1 MLGFSARDRRI
12 AFEGNN
18 SINRVFGGR
27 GFTEQMVGI
36 TDMISEGPIGGLVE
50 GGASVYLNNDALF
63 NASTAPIKSKAG
75 ESITYAADGRPTK
88 EITINNFNTSFSYDQ
103 SISGDRFLIVDNIK
117 YLDNVKTKA
126 NGGVE
131 QVGQDWQDATYKFT
145 FDSDVFATYSINNL
159 NPVPAASTYEALPVS
174 IDVSTGQELY
184 KDKVGLATVIG
195 SNKSRQRTGYITA
208 ITANSITI
216 AFKAQNTWGP
226 NGLRFMEN
234 QESGDFEIYIH
245 EVLKINTISTSAGV
259 TKVTTVSHP
268 AFLFTEA
275 PFTIT
280 APITDQ
286 DNFTKYEGASYQFRD
301 GSFDQEGIQTLQGV
315 GSSTVAIAPVG
326 DLPFDTTKTITASGA
341 QASEIDSIEL
351 MFNYPG
357 GLYMMNTEGGKKEA
371 AGSAYEI
378 KLRVYNNDGEG
389 AQARSDIPLPGQG
402 LNGGGKLTQGQLE
415 DLKSM
420 GGGNSNLTADSS
432 IYAHGGKFLSSV
444 SFSHVIDLEKYQPFA
459 KFDIIIRR
467 ITNSENMT
475 DAQDGRGHC
484 WTGNDGKEKLR
495 WRGSNVKKWQAVQT
509 ARNEQVLGVVKEK
522 LNYPFTSLAHVNFNA
537 KSFSSA
543 PVRTYECYG
552 LKVAV
557 PDNYTTREEKGLVG
571 DTFGNVKD
579 LYTGIWTG
587 NFRVNK
593 VYTDNPAWIFYDLIT
608 NNRYGIGEFIS
619 DNEDI
624 DKFSLYRI
632 ARYCDEL
639 VPDGKGGQEP
649 RFRGNFYF
657 QKATDVYKVL
667 KDMATNFRAML
678 YWMDGKLTPVI
689 DEKRSPIY
697 SFNRT
702 NVVDGKFEYQSTGS
716 KTRSNQIIISWS
728 NPASD
733 YKLEPLIIEDR
744 ENIIETGQLIKEEGT
759 AFGCTSEGQAI
770 RYGRWKL
777 WTAVNQTE
785 MVTFSTSLNGAFL
798 SPGDIITIQDNHDH
812 ALAYSGRAFDTV
824 NSRVA
829 FDADGDPTTNQQ
841 VITLDRRIVDDEN
854 GLDVNL
860 TGRKLSVLHPG
871 KAVLIAQE
879 SAVIGGATKTRGD
892 RISSAKTET
901 GAFLSL
907 IHSLSDEEIE
917 KRINAAYDDNGNLL
931 SLEYASESRV
941 VDLDIYSYEHTAN
954 DGATKITVRY
964 DHTYQNYLVNDGAI
978 WGIKDDPVTVASP
991 KEYKILGISSTGK
1004 NQYDITAIEY
1014 YEGKFD
1020 VVDTNFSTAIED
1032 PLFAPEGTTEIPA
1045 PTGLRVF
1052 KDPKFGETGEEIILS
1067 WEPPEDITFVTEY
1080 EVSNGV
1086 TDPPTFIRTR
1096 NTTLYIDKVPDGI
1109 YTFAVRSIS
1118 SEGKRSVPVTATGYI
1133 DDIFKG
1139 THPRIFGMYKGGQ
1152 LNSPISVISN
1162 QTDDIYQIRFDKGT
1176 STLVHSPGDD
1186 DFNSEALS
1194 GSGAAIYGQSNAH
1207 SIGFHT
1213 LAILN
1218 YNGVRRSWWGENQ
1231 TDTTGNLIGAAK
1243 PKPYALE
1250 YAYLALTGYGLSN
1263 QLRLINYVYDPFLNV
1278 DYWYDAINLI
1288 KMRWWQQFGGV
1299 NGDASPPNQYFQQN
1313 DYSSI
1318 WKHWNVSDPAA
1329 PFSGAKL
1336 ITIPEGSNKAT
1347 FLGVANHNLEAGD
1360 VLWMQGNQ
1368 AAKVVYVEDPVECVY
1383 IDRVFSYKTATISQA
1398 YAADRSAEGGST
1410 RDLQFLATS
1419 ADHGIEVG
1427 DYVKAENREGE
1438 NIGGNGYYLPI
1449 LTKVIAVDGTAIT
1462 VDRTVP
1468 SNQPTNPAQGSYIS
1482 QGAVLTNAIKTRPWT
1497 QPDVRPDFRN
1507 DFIIGKLNYD
1517 GTWQNFCTLN
1527 PDLQATLDMNV
1538 DTNVA
1543 FVRYTGDSTP
1553 AQLVES
1559 DNTPIYNNI
1568 TITAT
1573 ASGYSSPQFTIAGAG
1588 FSQVDSTPGVG
1599 AIPANGVFVGPDTT
1613 GGNTKAFQVDT
1624 GNTLLN
1630 GGTYVDTPA
1639 IFEVTV
1645 REENDPDNTNKIITK
1660 SINIEKIKDGSI
1672 GLDGKTGQIVLGDN
1686 SILYDADSANPEYSR
1701 YNTEDKINV
1710 ELFFTNFVHPLYKIQ
1725 ITAGTGNNQ
1734 ATTTLYDWT
1743 DAGAGAT
1750 TASFRYAESNFG
1762 STFSSANWP
1771 KVFKLQVAEK
1781 PENWTSGDAISASDI
1796 KATDA
1801 TSLIAQR
1808 QGASAVEVVMP
1819 NQTHSY
1825 NTNRLGNIGTSTSTT
1840 IPNSGTTIELLIN
1853 GSRGTYVGNSTATG
1867 KATSLPLEEGEWY
1880 IQGISTASSG
1890 SDIGL
1895 GAISVSSNIVTIADH
1910 TILNNVAGVGNPTDD
1925 TEVIT
1930 YTFKAFRRGQLITK
1944 TVKQSLSKA
1953 KDGEAGAVK
1962 IEIYKAL
1969 NTVDSSGTPTYGT
1982 FNSTNTPEMTY
1993 NFTTGALAFVS
2004 GKQYGWST
2012 TPLSI
2017 SATSK
2022 YLWKLEKLVIP
2033 IQGQESVS
2041 IPDSDPNDNTTE
2053 TWDTAVPVLISSF
2066 GEVGQAGRTVH
2077 LDPSR
2082 QSVLF
2087 DQEGNKKSGQAA
2099 ITFTATSQ
2107 PDVSA
2112 LPGVTRTFAFSK
2124 DVGGSITVLQAEGAP
2139 NTFTLATADEPTVS
2153 SPIVKIICQ
2162 YFEDGTEKAEDAVTL
2177 FALEEGKGGLVGFLT
2192 NEAHVVPSNAS
2203 GTSFNLVNSGGTFK
2217 VFKGVAQLTSN
2228 VSYSVVGGSTGQVNE
2243 SHKTSQ
2249 GLRFAIN
2256 RTTGV
2261 YTLSN
2266 STWTSDA
2273 ETFTVQATITSETPN
2288 VVLERV
2294 YSISKSKTGAD
2305 APTVQLIASP
2315 VSFTKNATGSDY
2327 TADSTSTITAIVEG
2341 ELSTQTV
2348 TMAAGAGGTLDSAGG
2363 QPDYSRVFTFS
2374 QNRTLQNIQNSVT
2387 VNASINLTLNNGEV
2401 ATKTASVKIPT
2412 VINGESGVGEN
2423 GLRVA
2428 EGYVYYSQAVAGG
2441 PSTVGT
2447 PGKTTTVYTW
2457 ADGSISDMNSNWQ
2470 QSPPEMAAGTQGK
2483 YYYSRY
2489 VAYEVDSDSDG
2500 VIDATSSGNNLVF
2513 NTPAL
2518 GHNFSGLVTF
2528 QADSTGNGGTL
2539 VGPNM
2544 IPNVTTINGGQITT
2558 NTLDAQK
2565 LTIGQGNGITSNSR
2579 LKIFNDKIDIFED
2592 STLRVRLG
2600 NLTNN
2605 DDD

>member
-12 AFEGNN
+12 AFGGNN
-18 SINRVFGGR
+18 AINRVFGGR

-75 ESITYAADGRPTK
+75 ESVTYADDGRATK
-88 EITINNFNTSFSYDQ
+88 EITINEFNTPFSYDQ
-103 SISGDRFLIVDNIK
+103 TVSGDRFLIVDNIK

-131 QVGQDWQDATYKFT
+131 LISQDWQDATYKFN
-145 FDSDVFATYSINNL
+145 FDSDVFATYTINN
-159 NPVPAASTYEALPVS
+159 NSVSASSTYEALPVS

-195 SNKSRQRTGYITA
+195 ANKSRQRTGYITA
-208 ITANSITI
+208 ITSNSITI
-216 AFKAQNTWGP
+216 AFKGKSNFGGP
-226 NGLRFMEN
+226 NGLKFMEN

-245 EVLKINTISTSAGV
+245 EVLKINTISTTAGI
-259 TKVTTVSHP
+259 TKITTVSHP
-268 AFLFTEA
+268 AFLFTDS

-286 DNFTKYEGASYQFRD
+286 DNFTKYEGSSYQFRD

-326 DLPFDTTKTITASGA
+326 ELPFDTTKTITASGA
-341 QASEIDSIEL
+341 QASEIDSVEI

-357 GLYMMNTEGGKKEA
+357 GLYMMNTEGGSKEA

-378 KLRVYNNDGEG
+378 KLRVYNNDGDG
-389 AQARSDIPLPGQG
+389 AQARNDISLPGAG
-402 LNGGGKLTQGQLE
+402 LTGGRLSSGQLE

-420 GGGNSNLTADSS
+420 GGGNSSLTADSS
-432 IYAHGGKFLSSV
+432 VYAHGGKFLSSV

-459 KFDIIIRR
+459 KFDIRIRR

-475 DAQDGRGHC
+475 DAQDGRAHC
-484 WTGNDGKEKLR
+484 WTGNDGVEKLR

-509 ARNEQVLGVVKEK
+509 ARNEQVLGVIKEK
-522 LNYPFTSLAHVNFNA
+522 LNYPFTALAHVNFNA
-537 KSFSSA
+537 KSFSSP

-557 PDNYTTREEKGLVG
+557 PENYTTREEKGLVG
-571 DTFGNVKD
+571 GTFADVKD

-587 NFRVNK
+587 NFRSNK
-593 VYTDNPAWIFYDLIT
+593 VYTDNPAWIFYDIIT

-639 VPDGKGGQEP
+639 VPDGKGGKEP

-657 QKATDVYKVL
+657 QKATDIYKVL

-716 KTRSNQIIISWS
+716 KTRSNQIIVSWS

-777 WTAVNQTE
+777 WTAINQTE
-785 MVTFSTSLNGAFL
+785 MVTFSTLNGAFL

-829 FDADGDPTTNQQ
+829 FDSDGTPTTNQQ

-854 GLDVNL
+854 GLEVNL
-860 TGRKLSVLHPG
+860 TGRKLSVLHSG
-871 KAVLIAQE
+871 KAVLVAQE

-954 DGATKITVRY
+954 DGPTKITVRY
-964 DHTYQNYLVNDGAI
+964 DHTYQNYLVDDGAI

-1004 NQYDITAIEY
+1004 NQYDVTAIEY

-1020 VVDTNFSTAIED
+1020 VVDTNFSTAVED
-1032 PLFAPEGTTEIPA
+1032 PLFAPEGTTEVPA

-1052 KDPKFGETGEEIILS
+1052 RDPKFGETGEEVILS
-1067 WEPPEDITFVTEY
+1067 WEPPEDTTFVTEY

-1086 TDPPTFIRTR
+1086 TDPPTFTRTR

-1109 YTFAVRSIS
+1109 YTFAVRSMS
-1118 SEGKRSVPVTATGYI
+1118 SEGKKSVPVTATGYI

-1152 LNSPISVISN
+1152 VNSPVSVIIN
-1162 QTDDIYQIRFDKGT
+1162 ETNNIYQVGFDKGA

-1194 GSGAAIYGQSNAH
+1194 AQTNQHKIDFN
-1207 SIGFHT
+1207 T
-1213 LAILN
+1213 LGILN
-1218 YNGVRRSWWGENQ
+1218 HNGIRRSWWGENQ
-1231 TDTTGNLIGAAK
+1231 TDADGNLIGTAK

-1250 YAYLALTGYGLSN
+1250 YAYLGLIGYGSSN
-1263 QLRLINYVYDPFLNV
+1263 QLRLINYVYDPFLNI

-1288 KMRWWQQFGGV
+1288 KMRWWQQGGAA
-1299 NGDASPPNQYFQQN
+1299 DASPSNTYFQQN
-1313 DYSSI
+1313 DYASI
-1318 WKHWNVSDPAA
+1318 WKNFDASRPAA
-1329 PFSGAKL
+1329 PFSSVKR

-1347 FLGVANHNLEAGD
+1347 FAGTSNHNLEVGD

-1398 YAADRSAEGGST
+1398 YAAGSN
-1410 RDLQFLATS
+1410 RDLTFLATS

-1427 DYVKAENREGE
+1427 DYVKAENSVGGD
-1438 NIGGNGYYLPI
+1438 IGGNGYTLTT
-1449 LTKVIAVDGTAIT
+1449 LTKVTAVDGTAIT
-1462 VDRTVP
+1462 VAQTVP
-1468 SNQPTNPAQGSYIS
+1468 SNQPTNSAQGTYTS
-1482 QGAVLTNAIKTRPWT
+1482 QGAVLTNAIKTRAWT
-1497 QPDVRPDFRN
+1497 EPDIKPDFRN

-1527 PDLQATLDMNV
+1527 PDLQATLDMSV

-1553 AQLVES
+1553 TQLVES
-1559 DNTPIYNNI
+1559 DNTPIYDNI

-1588 FSQVDSTPGVG
+1588 FSQVDSSPGVG

-1624 GNTLLN
+1624 GTTLLN
-1630 GGTYVDTPA
+1630 GGTYLDTPA
-1639 IFEVTV
+1639 IFEVSV

-1660 SINIEKIKDGSI
+1660 SVNIEKIKDGSI

-1686 SILYDADSANPEYSR
+1686 SILYDADAANPEYSR

-1725 ITAGTGNNQ
+1725 ITAGTGSNQ

-1750 TASFRYAESNFG
+1750 TASFRYAESDFG

-1781 PENWTSGDAISASDI
+1781 PENWTSGDAVPAGSI

-1808 QGASAVEVVMP
+1808 QGASAVEIVMP

-1825 NTNRLGNIGTSTSTT
+1825 NTNRLGNIGTAQSAT

-1853 GSRGTYVGNSTATG
+1853 GATATYVGNATATG
-1867 KATSLPLEEGEWY
+1867 KANATAMEEGQWY
-1880 IQGISTASSG
+1880 IHGISAASSG
-1890 SDIGL
+1890 SDIIIG
-1895 GAISVSSNIVTIADH
+1895 GITVSSNIVTIADH
-1910 TILNNVAGVGNPTDD
+1910 GIQNNVSGVSNPTDD

-1962 IEIYKAL
+1962 IEIYKVL

-1982 FNSTNTPEMTY
+1982 FNSGNTPEMTY
-1993 NFTTGALAFVS
+1993 NFTTGALAFVTN
-2004 GKQYGWST
+2004 KQYGWST
-2012 TPLSI
+2012 TPPSI

-2053 TWDTAVPVLISSF
+2053 TWDTAAPVLISSF
-2066 GEVGQAGRTVH
+2066 GVEGESGRTVH

-2124 DVGGSITVLQAEGAP
+2124 DVGGSITVLRAADAS
-2139 NTFTLATADEPTVS
+2139 NTLTLVAGHEPTVS

-2162 YFEDGTEKAEDAVTL
+2162 YFEDGVEKAEDAVTL

-2192 NEAHVVPSNAS
+2192 NEAHVVPSNAA
-2203 GTSFNLVNSGGTFK
+2203 GTSYSLAGSGGEFK
-2217 VFKGVAQLTSN
+2217 VFKGIGELQTN
-2228 VSYSVVGGSTGQVNE
+2228 VSYSVSGGTTSGTVN
-2243 SHKTSQ
+2243 SATSQ
-2249 GLRFAIN
+2249 GLTFSIN
-2256 RTTGV
+2256 TSSGV
-2261 YTLSN
+2261 YTLSGATGW
-2266 STWTSDA
+2266 SSEV

-2315 VSFTKNATGSDY
+2315 VSFTKVGNFY
-2327 TADSTSTITAIVEG
+2327 NPDSTSTITAIVEG
-2341 ELSTQTV
+2341 ELSTQTIRMS
-2348 TMAAGAGGTLDSAGG
+2348 TQSQYGSLDSAGT
-2363 QPDYSRVFTFS
+2363 QPDYSRVFTFNS
-2374 QNRTLQNIQNSVT
+2374 NRSLQNIQDSAT
-2387 VNASINLTLNNGEV
+2387 VNVSVDLTLNSNTTRSL
-2401 ATKTASVKIPT
+2401 ATGDPMTASVVIPT
-2412 VINGESGVGEN
+2412 VVNGEN
-2423 GLRVA
+2423 GVGANGLRIA
-2428 EGYVYYSQAVAGG
+2428 EGYVYYSHSSRR
-2441 PSTVGT
+2441 PFNSRN
-2447 PGKTTTVYTW
+2447 PGNTNTVYTW
-2457 ADGSISDMNSNWQ
+2457 ADGIISNMNSNWQ

-2489 VAYEVDSDSDG
+2489 IAYEVDSDSDG
-2500 VIDATSSGNNLVF
+2500 TPDTTSSGSNLVF
-2513 NTPAL
+2513 NAPLL

-2528 QADSTGNGGTL
+2528 QPDSNDPSTGTL
-2539 VGPNM
+2539 VGT
-2544 IPNVTTINGGQITT
+2544 NVTTINGGQITT
-2558 NTLDAQK
+2558 GSLAANKLSIGNQAIGNNTSTMK
-2565 LTIGQGNGITSNSR
+2565 LYSNK
-2579 LKIFNDKIDIFED
+2579 LDIFENG
-2592 STLRVRLG
+2592 TLRVRLG
-2600 NLTNN
+2600 DLSDTSTAS
-2605 DDD
+2605 D

>member
-1 MLGFSARDRRI
+1 
-12 AFEGNN
+12 
-18 SINRVFGGR
+18 
-27 GFTEQMVGI
+27 
-36 TDMISEGPIGGLVE
+36 
-50 GGASVYLNNDALF
+50 
-63 NASTAPIKSKAG
+63 
-75 ESITYAADGRPTK
+75 
-88 EITINNFNTSFSYDQ
+88 
-103 SISGDRFLIVDNIK
+103 
-117 YLDNVKTKA
+117 
-126 NGGVE
+126 
-131 QVGQDWQDATYKFT
+131 
-145 FDSDVFATYSINNL
+145 
-159 NPVPAASTYEALPVS
+159 
-174 IDVSTGQELY
+174 
-184 KDKVGLATVIG
+184 
-195 SNKSRQRTGYITA
+195 
-208 ITANSITI
+208 
-216 AFKAQNTWGP
+216 
-226 NGLRFMEN
+226 
-234 QESGDFEIYIH
+234 
-245 EVLKINTISTSAGV
+245 
-259 TKVTTVSHP
+259 
-268 AFLFTEA
+268 
-275 PFTIT
+275 
-280 APITDQ
+280 
-286 DNFTKYEGASYQFRD
+286 
-301 GSFDQEGIQTLQGV
+301 
-315 GSSTVAIAPVG
+315 
-326 DLPFDTTKTITASGA
+326 
-341 QASEIDSIEL
+341 
-351 MFNYPG
+351 
-357 GLYMMNTEGGKKEA
+357 
-371 AGSAYEI
+371 
-378 KLRVYNNDGEG
+378 
-389 AQARSDIPLPGQG
+389 
-402 LNGGGKLTQGQLE
+402 
-415 DLKSM
+415 
-420 GGGNSNLTADSS
+420 
-432 IYAHGGKFLSSV
+432 
-444 SFSHVIDLEKYQPFA
+444 
-459 KFDIIIRR
+459 
-467 ITNSENMT
+467 
-475 DAQDGRGHC
+475 
-484 WTGNDGKEKLR
+484 
-495 WRGSNVKKWQAVQT
+495 
-509 ARNEQVLGVVKEK
+509 
-522 LNYPFTSLAHVNFNA
+522 
-537 KSFSSA
+537 
-543 PVRTYECYG
+543 
-552 LKVAV
+552 
-557 PDNYTTREEKGLVG
+557 
-571 DTFGNVKD
+571 
-579 LYTGIWTG
+579 
-587 NFRVNK
+587 
-593 VYTDNPAWIFYDLIT
+593 
-608 NNRYGIGEFIS
+608 
-619 DNEDI
+619 
-624 DKFSLYRI
+624 
-632 ARYCDEL
+632 
-639 VPDGKGGQEP
+639 
-649 RFRGNFYF
+649 
-657 QKATDVYKVL
+657 
-667 KDMATNFRAML
+667 MATTFRAMI
-678 YWMDGKLTPVI
+678 YWMDGKLLPVI
-689 DEKRSPIY
+689 DEKKSPVY
-697 SFNRT
+697 AFNRS
-702 NVVDGKFEYQSTGS
+702 NVLEGQFEYQSTGS
-716 KTRSNQIIISWS
+716 KTRSNQIIVTWT
-728 NPASD
+728 NPESD

-744 ENIIETGQLIKEEGT
+744 ENIIETGQLIKEEAV

-785 MVTFSTSLNGAFL
+785 IVTFATSLNAAFL
-798 SPGDIITIQDNHDH
+798 APGDIITVQDNHDH
-812 ALAYSGRAFDTV
+812 ALAYSGRILNVT
-824 NSRVA
+824 NSQA
-829 FDADGDPTTNQQ
+829 GSPTINTQ
-841 VITLDRRIVDDEN
+841 VLELDRHIIDDEN
-854 GLDVNL
+854 GLPINL
-860 TGRKLSVLHPG
+860 SGRDISLLHIG
-871 KAVLIAQE
+871 KAVVLSQE
-879 SAVIGGATKTRGD
+879 SAVINNTTKLKGD
-892 RISSAKTET
+892 RISVAKTES
-901 GAFLSL
+901 GADIFFPMTDS
-907 IHSLSDEEIE
+907 SVSEDDIE
-917 KRINAAYDDNGNLL
+917 KRINNAYDDEGNLL
-931 SLEYASESRV
+931 SLQFSTETRVIDFDINSSQTIDNKTQITIQYENEYQGMIAK
-941 VDLDIYSYEHTAN
+941 
-954 DGATKITVRY
+954 DGT
-964 DHTYQNYLVNDGAI
+964 I
-978 WGIKDDPVTVASP
+978 WGIKDDPVSVASP
-991 KEYKILGISSTGK
+991 KEYKIMGIVHTEK
-1004 NQYDITAIEY
+1004 NNYEITAVEYYESKFDTVDSDFITAI
-1014 YEGKFD
+1014 
-1020 VVDTNFSTAIED
+1020 AD
-1032 PLFAPEGTTEIPA
+1032 PVYAPEGTEDVPA

-1052 KDPKFGETGEEIILS
+1052 RDPKFGETGEEIIFS
-1067 WEPPEDITFVTEY
+1067 WEAPEDETRVSEF
-1080 EVSNGV
+1080 EVISGI
-1086 TDPPTFIRTR
+1086 TDPPTVSRTR
-1096 NTTLYIDKVPDGI
+1096 NTTMYFDKVPDGI
-1109 YTFAVRSIS
+1109 YTMAVRSVS
-1118 SEGKRSVPVTATGYI
+1118 PQNRLSEPVSTVAYI

-1231 TDTTGNLIGAAK
+1231 TDTTGNIIGAAK

-1329 PFSGAKL
+1329 PFSGSKL

-1449 LTKVIAVDGTAIT
+1449 LTKVTAVDGTAIT

-1725 ITAGTGNNQ
+1725 ITAGTGSNQ

-2066 GEVGQAGRTVH
+2066 GVEGESGRTVH

-2087 DQEGNKKSGQAA
+2087 DQEGIKKTGQAA

-2124 DVGGSITVLQAEGAP
+2124 DVGGSITVLQAAGTS
-2139 NTFTLATADEPTVS
+2139 NTFTLSTNDEPTVS

-2162 YFEDGTEKAEDAVTL
+2162 YFEDGVEKAEDAVTL

-2203 GTSFNLVNSGGTFK
+2203 GTSFSLVNSGGTFK

-2228 VSYSVVGGSTGQVNE
+2228 VSYSVVGGSTGSYTVD
-2243 SHKTSQ
+2243 KTSQ

-2315 VSFTKNATGSDY
+2315 VSFTKNATGSNY
-2327 TADSTSTITAIVEG
+2327 SPDSTSTITAIVEG

-2348 TMAAGAGGTLDSAGG
+2348 TMTAGAGGALDSAGG

-2374 QNRTLQNIQNSVT
+2374 QNRTLQNIQNSVE

-2457 ADGSISDMNSNWQ
+2457 ANGIISDMNSNWQ

-2489 VAYEVDSDSDG
+2489 VAYEVDSNSDG
-2500 VIDATSSGNNLVF
+2500 TPDATSSGSNLVF
-2513 NTPAL
+2513 NSPAL

-2579 LKIFNDKIDIFED
+2579 LKIFNDKIDIFEG